1 SGHVIELDDTPGAE
15 RVHLFHRA
23 GSFIE
28 FHPNGTVVYKNMRDG
43 YDLTMGNKYVKVNGD
58 CHISVDG
65 RATLYVK
72 GNVDIQSD
80 GDISFNAKKDFNV
93 YAQNINLRAKRTFRA
108 DGTQINLRYINLPTS
123 LVPVA

>member
-1 SGHVIELDDTPGAE
+1 IFKDRTNQGAWSEPPSPYAAQFPYNKVQQTESGHVIELDDTPGAE

-72 GNVDIQSD
+72 GNVDVQSD
-80 GDISFNAKKDFNV
+80 GDISFNA
-93 YAQNINLRAKRTFRA
+93 
-108 DGTQINLRYINLPTS
+108 
-123 LVPVA
+123 